1 MFSSTAFTSVFVPA
15 YPVKALFCRLPDGT
29 GSKSAAGFVYW
40 LVRWRAPLSVFRSLQ
55 PYRRSFGIP
64 RKESS
69 SARSTP
75 FPERVC
81 LCLRGRENCF
91 LSPEK
96 YDASC
101 CFASDSKAVSHGFTP
116 GASFRHS
123 SKSSPVRN
131 IGNKA
136 LFLCYDDGS
145 KRRSYTCKTDH
156 SRSFFLPY
164 SAGSEA
170 SNEKRCPSLLHFPHE
185 CVLMLFDD
193 FITDHEYVPCLLS

>member
-29 GSKSAAGFVYW
+29 GSKWAAGFVYW
-40 LVRWRAPLSVFRSLQ
+40 LVRWRAPLSVSRSLQ

-64 RKESS
+64 VRNH
-69 SARSTP
+69 RQRVPYP
-75 FPERVC
+75 FLKGC
-81 LCLRGRENCF
+81 AFCLRGRENCF

-101 CFASDSKAVSHGFTP
+101 CFASDSKAVSHSFTP

-131 IGNKA
+131 RPVIKLSSSVMMTVPNGA
-136 LFLCYDDGS
+136 LTLV
-145 KRRSYTCKTDH
+145 KQIIP
-156 SRSFFLPY
+156 RSFFPRY
-164 SAGSEA
+164 SAGPEA
-170 SNEKRCPSLLHFPHE
+170 SNEKPCPSLLHFPHE
-185 CVLMLFDD
+185 CVPDVLR
-193 FITDHEYVPCLLS
+193 